1 MNALRRAAIGLVA
14 VAAASV
20 IMAVPALAAP
30 TNAPNAFFLTATCN
44 GVPLTLV
51 HNAANGMGQGTM
63 NNPKGQAVFSPA
75 HVVGSNEV
83 LVPTKFDLT
92 FTFTPAGGGP
102 GFSFTNTASKNQSAS
117 VECVH
122 VSGSNTIAGQGTVMV
137 SGTVWGNLNGG

>member
-44 GVPLTLV
+44 GAPLTLV

-117 VECVH
+117 VECDDVFA
-122 VSGSNTIAGQGTVMV
+122 STSSPQGTTTI
-137 SGTVWGNLNGG
+137 SGTVWGNFH

>member
-1 MNALRRAAIGLVA
+1 MHLLTRAGVGLVA
-14 VAAASV
+14 AIAVSLD
-20 IMAVPALAAP
+20 MAVPALGAP
-30 TNAPNAFFLTATCN
+30 TTAPNAVFLTATCN
-44 GVPLTLV
+44 GMPLTLV

-75 HVVGSNEV
+75 HVVGTNEV

-92 FTFTPAGGGP
+92 FTFTPASGGP
-102 GFSFTNTASKNQSAS
+102 PMSFTNTASKNQSAS

-122 VSGSNTIAGQGTVMV
+122 VSGSNTIPGQGTVMV

>member
-51 HNAANGMGQGTM
+51 HNAANGKGQGTM

-102 GFSFTNTASKNQSAS
+102 GFSFTNTASKNQSAT
-117 VECVH
+117 VECDDVA
-122 VSGSNTIAGQGTVMV
+122 GSSTIPGQGTIDVT
-137 SGTVWGNLNGG
+137 GTVWGNLRG

>member
-92 FTFTPAGGGP
+92 FTFTPADGGP

-122 VSGSNTIAGQGTVMV
+122 VSGSNTIPGQGTVMV